1 MKNPGRDTKPSP
13 PATAPN
19 SETKPAPETKLAPK
33 PKSDRDTPVNQPPD
47 TSQNSEGGE
56 QDPKAISES
65 LRRIR
70 TSGPLIIEAIKQ
82 NSDRVNEIIA
92 QSVQGLNENKADV
105 KGETRL
111 GPPPPPPAP
120 PVQKGKKRE
129 KLASRETK
137 TQPSRPTNAGLANA
151 GLANAGP
158 ANTGLANAGPANTG
172 SANTGLTSAGPT
184 NAKPAPARQN
194 NRAGAQAA
202 QSIAQPPART
212 ISQKVAAAVA
222 GAQSVTRKTTG
233 FLSRS
238 TVNRSSSYAANGG
251 HNGPST
257 VLMQAS
263 GFKPQSGFASKVRIG
278 LIALVVLLAAPTY
291 FMFRDKLLIQAQP
304 VDGDRNL
311 VSPEDQSAQLVKL
324 GESERAQG
332 KYDTAM
338 EHFIRAL
345 ELAPNNPEIRFLL
358 AQTYLVAGQPDDA
371 MRSYQEILRIAP
383 EHLDARLRLAEVYR
397 TRGNWNAAYREYR
410 NIIELNQSSPQ
421 AAAALEAIE
430 KQQGAEQTA
439 EQMAKNSLNRRRQPR
454 PNAPS
459 LPGAAVRAQVPLLSQ
474 RMSAAPGINPPA
486 ALSGARP
493 EEKPDP
499 RAVAD
504 THKKL
509 GVRYLNIREFR
520 AAINEFLRALSLT
533 PDDKDLYYFIGSS
546 YHGLGLYAEAYDYYR
561 RVDTGPYLG
570 PAQSGT
576 KQTEKAARDAYKRR
590 DAQKFQSL
598 KEEPRTEPEN
608 NNSNGPNK
616 SNKSLMG
623 KILDSLR

>member
-1 MKNPGRDTKPSP
+1 MKNPGRDTNPSP
-13 PATAPN
+13 PTTAPN
-19 SETKPAPETKLAPK
+19 PETKPGKN
-33 PKSDRDTPVNQPPD
+33 TPVNQPPN

-56 QDPKAISES
+56 HDPKAISES

-92 QSVQGLNENKADV
+92 QSVQGLSEDKADV
-105 KGETRL
+105 KRETRL
-111 GPPPPPPAP
+111 APPPPPPAP
-120 PVQKGKKRE
+120 PVQKGKKWE
-129 KLASRETK
+129 KAPARDTK
-137 TQPSRPTNAGLANA
+137 AQPSRPTNPGLANP
-151 GLANAGP
+151 GLANTGP
-158 ANTGLANAGPANTG
+158 ANTGLA
-172 SANTGLTSAGPT
+172 S
-184 NAKPAPARQN
+184 AKPANVRQN
-194 NRAGAQAA
+194 NRTSIQAA

-212 ISQKVAAAVA
+212 AAQTVSQKVAAAVVV
-222 GAQSVTRKTTG
+222 AQSVTRKTTG

-238 TVNRSSSYAANGG
+238 TVNRSSSHAANGG

-278 LIALVVLLAAPTY
+278 LIALVILLAAPTY

-304 VDGDRNL
+304 ADGDRNL

-338 EHFIRAL
+338 EHFHRAL
-345 ELAPNNPEIRFLL
+345 ELAPNNPEVRFLL
-358 AQTYLVAGQPDDA
+358 AQTYLVAGQLDDA

-397 TRGNWNAAYREYR
+397 TRGNWNAAYKEYQ

-430 KQQGAEQTA
+430 KQQGAEQTG
-439 EQMAKNSLNRRRQPR
+439 EQSARNSLNRRRQPR
-454 PNAPS
+454 PNAPL
-459 LPGAAVRAQVPLLSQ
+459 LPGAAVRAQVPLLPQ
-474 RMSAAPGINPPA
+474 RMSAAPGISPPA

-576 KQTEKAARDAYKRR
+576 KQTEKAAGESYKRR
-590 DAQKFQSL
+590 DVQKFQSM
-598 KEEPRTEPEN
+598 KDEPKTEPEN
-608 NNSNGPNK
+608 NK
-616 SNKSLMG
+616 SNKSMLN
-623 KILDSLR
+623 KILDSLK